1 MNRPAVKILAVVGA
15 IALIVLFL
23 VMPRQPRS
31 AREQAANAGPMSD
44 AEKELMAAVQKVQS
58 GENPMQGI
66 LQIRALVEADSTF
79 EEAQLWLGAFSL
91 QSGQLDKA
99 RQRFETV
106 KRINPKNP
114 EPHWQLGLMDVEE
127 EEYRKAIPQ
136 LRRSVELD
144 SSYVNGLFFIARSYD
159 ELNERDSAL
168 HYYEKYLPY
177 APDTVVSG
185 RVEDFI
191 NELK

>member
-31 AREQAANAGPMSD
+31 AREQVANAGPMSD
-44 AEKELMAAVQKVQS
+44 AEKELMAAVQQVQS
-58 GENPMQGI
+58 GENPMEGI
-66 LQIRALVEADSTF
+66 LRIRSLVEADSTF

-99 RQRFETV
+99 RERFETV
-106 KRINPKNP
+106 KRINPENP
-114 EPHWQLGLMDVEE
+114 EPYWQLGIMDVEKK
-127 EEYRKAIPQ
+127 EYRKAIPSLQ
-136 LRRSVELD
+136 RSVELD
-144 SSYVNGLFFIARSYD
+144 SSYVNGLFFIARAYD
-159 ELNERDSAL
+159 ELNESDSAL
-168 HYYEKYLPY
+168 YYYEKYLPY

-191 NELK
+191 RELK

>member
-1 MNRPAVKILAVVGA
+1 MKKPAVKILAVAGA
-15 IALIVLFL
+15 IALIVLFM

-31 AREQAANAGPMSD
+31 SREQAAQAGPMTD
-44 AEKELMAAVQKVQS
+44 AEKELMAAVQQVQS
-58 GENPMQGI
+58 GESPMEGI
-66 LQIRALVEADSTF
+66 MRIRSLVEADSTF

-106 KRINPKNP
+106 QRINPENP
-114 EPHWQLGLMDVEE
+114 EPYWQLGIMDVENK
-127 EEYRKAIPQ
+127 EYRKAIPNLQ
-136 LRRSVELD
+136 RSVELD
-144 SSYVNGLFFIARSYD
+144 SSYVNGLFFVARAYD
-159 ELNERDSAL
+159 ELGEADSAL

-177 APDTVVSG
+177 APDTVVTG
-185 RVEDFI
+185 RVKDFM